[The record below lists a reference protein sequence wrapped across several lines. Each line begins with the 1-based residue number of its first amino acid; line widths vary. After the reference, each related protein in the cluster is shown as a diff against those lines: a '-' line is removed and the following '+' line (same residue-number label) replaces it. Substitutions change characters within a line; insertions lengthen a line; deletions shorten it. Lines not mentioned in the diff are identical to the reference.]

1 MCHVVLSLK
10 SFCLFS
16 FFLDPPGPAT
26 LVYEPKRVVKK
37 SSVRLMCS
45 VSDLG
50 RPPSNTFRWV
60 RGTHLIQDVTSA
72 NWTIDPVTLE
82 TEANFT
88 CSAYNLGGE
97 GDSASVYIEV
107 FGEFGWKE
115 EFILEG
121 FFLN

>member
-1 MCHVVLSLK
+1 MYLVVSSILN
-10 SFCLFS
+10 FLFS
-16 FFLDPPGPAT
+16 DPPGPAS
-26 LVYEPKRVVKK
+26 LVFEPKRVVKK
-37 SSVRLMCS
+37 SKVTLMCS

-107 FGEFGWKE
+107 FGELALKINFV
-115 EFILEG
+115 
-121 FFLN
+121 